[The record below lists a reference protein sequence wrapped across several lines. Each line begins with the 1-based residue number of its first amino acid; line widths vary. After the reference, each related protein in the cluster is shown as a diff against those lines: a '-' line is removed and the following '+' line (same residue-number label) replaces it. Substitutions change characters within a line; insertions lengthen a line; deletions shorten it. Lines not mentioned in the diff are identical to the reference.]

1 MFMTIALPVLIL
13 RFYSQ
18 AMVRFSHLLLLFLAA
33 GLSACSNIQKH
44 SNDHPQIVAAPDS
57 VSAML
62 ATAADKASNAL
73 QTLASVEAAR
83 TPAPAISPIGD
94 APPELRR
101 AVTVNWVGPAE
112 PIAKALSDRA
122 GYEFQKIGPP
132 PPVPAVV
139 SLNVENKPL
148 IEILRD
154 IGLQLGVRGDI
165 RVDSARKLIELQ
177 YPPGTGIGG

>member
-1 MFMTIALPVLIL
+1 
-13 RFYSQ
+13 
-18 AMVRFSHLLLLFLAA
+18 MVRFSHFLFLLLCASLC
-33 GLSACSNIQKH
+33 ACSNIQKH

-62 ATAADKASNAL
+62 ANAADKASNAL

-83 TPAPAISPIGD
+83 TSVPAISPIGN
-94 APPELRR
+94 APVELRR
-101 AVTVNWVGPAE
+101 AVTVNWVGPADL
-112 PIAKALSDRA
+112 ITKSLADRA
-122 GYEFQKIGPP
+122 GYTFEIVGSP
-132 PPVPAVV
+132 PPVPAIV

-165 RVDSARKLIELQ
+165 RVDSAQQLIELQ
-177 YPPGTGIGG
+177 YPANTGIGG